1 MSFPSQSYTRNL
13 LLRTMSAEDFAQLQP
28 MLERV
33 ELQRGDFLFEPNEPI
48 ENVYFLEAGVASIVS
63 DEEQGERIEVGI
75 LGKEG
80 VSGIPVLLGAN
91 SSPHESFMQ
100 VGPSVA
106 LRMRSEH
113 LVQAMNRSESLRTLL
128 LRFVQT
134 FMVQTAQTA
143 TANGN
148 YTVSERL
155 ARWLLMCHDRV
166 DGDELELTH
175 EFMAMML
182 AVRRSGVTVTLHT
195 LEAAGAIRATR
206 GRIAI
211 LDRAK
216 LQAVAGESYGR
227 PEAEYRRLIGPFGK
241 SDSPAD

>member
-13 LLRTMSAEDFAQLQP
+13 LLGAMSESDFALLQP
-28 MLERV
+28 HLGRV
-33 ELQRGDFLFEPNEPI
+33 ELNRNDPLFEANQPI
-48 ENVYFLEAGVASIVS
+48 RHLFFLESGVASIVS
-63 DEEQGERIEVGI
+63 TESDGDQIEVGI
-75 LGKEG
+75 TGREG
-80 VSGIPVLLGAN
+80 ITGIPVLLG
-91 SSPHESFMQ
+91 SDRTPHRGFMQ
-100 VGPSVA
+100 VGPTTA
-106 LRMRSEH
+106 LRLETDKLLEAIKVSEG
-113 LVQAMNRSESLRTLL
+113 LRILL

-148 YTVSERL
+148 YTVPQRL
-155 ARWLLMCHDRV
+155 ARWLLMCHDRI

-195 LEAAGAIRATR
+195 LEAAGAIRTMR
-206 GRIAI
+206 GRIAV

-216 LQAVAGESYGR
+216 LLSVAGESYGR
-227 PEAEYRRLIGPFGK
+227 PEQEYRRLIGPFGK
-241 SDSPAD
+241 GG